1 MARVILIFCPLFYDV
16 DSAVDWFVERG
27 FSDVTLWRGDDGSIR
42 GSGRKPA

>member
-27 FSDVTLWRGDDGSIR
+27 FFEIRLWSGPDGSIR
-42 GSGRKPA
+42 GSGRKAA